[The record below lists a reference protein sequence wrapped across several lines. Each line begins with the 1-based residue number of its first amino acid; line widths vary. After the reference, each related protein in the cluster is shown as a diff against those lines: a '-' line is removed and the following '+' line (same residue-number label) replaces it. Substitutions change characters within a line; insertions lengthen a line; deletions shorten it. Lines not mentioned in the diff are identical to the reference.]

1 LRTSKME
8 GRIVGGYLRRAMKRA
23 VNIAVTVK
31 CRYRR
36 HLAKNGVKPGA
47 DASVLRDA
55 IALVQVPDTAS
66 IAA

>member
-1 LRTSKME
+1 ME
-8 GRIVGGYLRRAMKRA
+8 GRIVGGCLRRRHETCPQYS
-23 VNIAVTVK
+23 VTVK
-31 CRYRR
+31 CRHRR
-36 HLAKNGVKPGA
+36 HLAENGVKLGA